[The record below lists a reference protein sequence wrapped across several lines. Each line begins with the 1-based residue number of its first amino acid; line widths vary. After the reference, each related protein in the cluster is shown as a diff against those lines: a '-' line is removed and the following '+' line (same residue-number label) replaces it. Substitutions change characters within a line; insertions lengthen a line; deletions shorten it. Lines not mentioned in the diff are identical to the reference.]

1 MFTPMKRSIL
11 LLLTVLLSSL
21 TVSAQKV
28 DNSQIKYRRSSLNM
42 ILLESESFPMKEV
55 VLGSWSN
62 YPFPSKYNNHNLNER
77 SISLE
82 SMNLTDQDLLANGY
96 LKDTLKT
103 PLEILKATA
112 KLQGLRYLTADSSVA
127 LVLPTEKVMYQLKID
142 KILREKQVAKQVV
155 AKWFNRT
162 PDGKFDGSLIEE
174 RGLYNAN
181 QQDVSVANSAS
192 RGAAA
197 LKTAGF
203 ELIQNTF
210 TTFTKIDF
218 FENEPVAR
226 IVRDLA
232 KTEAMKQLAGKPQML
247 IDKSMQVIDAAYDKA
262 KDGYTLVSKTWLYQL
277 DWNDTVSTKFWSIY
291 DSPADFDKADFFKMK
306 FVGTNYN
313 TSTILFS
320 KEGRTIEQ
328 MIDMALVRNI
338 DNTFAKL
345 QKEYDVFKPKVPILS
360 LDPITADI
368 GMKEGLSGGE
378 KFEILELN
386 VDPTTG
392 VSEYKVLGTIKVD
405 KKKVWDNQY
414 KLNDGKEVALDKDG
428 NPIPE
433 LTATSFKGGG
443 SKLYPGLLLK
453 QVK

>member
-1 MFTPMKRSIL
+1 
-11 LLLTVLLSSL
+11 
-21 TVSAQKV
+21 
-28 DNSQIKYRRSSLNM
+28 
-42 ILLESESFPMKEV
+42 
-55 VLGSWSN
+55 
-62 YPFPSKYNNHNLNER
+62 
-77 SISLE
+77 
-82 SMNLTDQDLLANGY
+82 
-96 LKDTLKT
+96 
-103 PLEILKATA
+103 
-112 KLQGLRYLTADSSVA
+112 
-127 LVLPTEKVMYQLKID
+127 
-142 KILREKQVAKQVV
+142 
-155 AKWFNRT
+155 
-162 PDGKFDGSLIEE
+162 
-174 RGLYNAN
+174 
-181 QQDVSVANSAS
+181 
-192 RGAAA
+192 
-197 LKTAGF
+197 
-203 ELIQNTF
+203 
-210 TTFTKIDF
+210 
-218 FENEPVAR
+218 
-226 IVRDLA
+226 
-232 KTEAMKQLAGKPQML
+232 
-247 IDKSMQVIDAAYDKA
+247 
-262 KDGYTLVSKTWLYQL
+262 
-277 DWNDTVSTKFWSIY
+277 
-291 DSPADFDKADFFKMK
+291 
-306 FVGTNYN
+306 
-313 TSTILFS
+313 
-320 KEGRTIEQ
+320 

>member
-1 MFTPMKRSIL
+1 MKRNL
-11 LLLTVLLSSL
+11 LLIIVLINSIAL
-21 TVSAQKV
+21 SAQEV
-28 DNSQIKYRRSSLNM
+28 DKSQIKYRRSSLNM
-42 ILLESESFPMKEV
+42 ILLEAETFPMKDV
-55 VLGSWSN
+55 VLGSWAN
-62 YPFPSKYNNHNLNER
+62 YPFPSKYNNHNLNDR

-82 SMNLTDQDLLANGY
+82 SMNLTDQELMANGY
-96 LKDTLKT
+96 LKDTLRS
-103 PLEILKATA
+103 PLDILKATA

-127 LVLPTEKVMYQLKID
+127 VALPTEKVMYQLKID
-142 KILREKQVAKQVV
+142 KILNQKQIAKQLVS
-155 AKWFNRT
+155 KWFNRT
-162 PDGKFDGSLIEE
+162 ADGKFDGSLIEE

-181 QQDVSVANSAS
+181 QQDVSVANTAS
-192 RGAAA
+192 RGATA

-226 IVRDLA
+226 LVRDIA
-232 KTEAMKQLAGKPQML
+232 KRELMKKMATAPAIVVDKAMKL
-247 IDKSMQVIDAAYDKA
+247 IDLGYEKA

-277 DWNDTVSTKFWSIY
+277 DWNDTVSTQFWSIY
-291 DSPADFDKADFFKMK
+291 DSPSDFDKADFFKMK
-306 FVGTNYN
+306 FVGSNYN

-328 MIDMALVRNI
+328 MIDIALVRNI

-360 LDPITADI
+360 LDPVTADI
-368 GMKEGLSGGE
+368 GTKEGIKGGE
-378 KFEILELN
+378 KFEILEQII
-386 VDPTTG
+386 DPETG
-392 VSEYKVLGTIKVD
+392 ASSYKTIGKVKVD
-405 KKKVWDNQY
+405 KKKVWNNEY
-414 KLNDGKEVALDKDG
+414 NLNDGKEVELDKDG
-428 NPIPE
+428 NPIPQ
-433 LTATSFKGGG
+433 LTATSFKGGS